1 VPLAVLTQTP
11 DKAQTLRQ
19 VAAKVDAIPEIR
31 IHSNIAASAGIL
43 AGLLFEK
50 GFINQVLRR
59 EIMQQSVIYQEWKEE
74 FLQEGEQRGRIEGR
88 TEEARSL
95 ILRQRTCR
103 IGQVSSAMRSQVQAL
118 SLVQLES
125 LGEALLDFTSAEDLS
140 DWLRSR

>member
-1 VPLAVLTQTP
+1 
-11 DKAQTLRQ
+11 
-19 VAAKVDAIPEIR
+19 
-31 IHSNIAASAGIL
+31 
-43 AGLLFEK
+43 
-50 GFINQVLRR
+50 
-59 EIMQQSVIYQEWKEE
+59 MQQSVIYQEWKEE